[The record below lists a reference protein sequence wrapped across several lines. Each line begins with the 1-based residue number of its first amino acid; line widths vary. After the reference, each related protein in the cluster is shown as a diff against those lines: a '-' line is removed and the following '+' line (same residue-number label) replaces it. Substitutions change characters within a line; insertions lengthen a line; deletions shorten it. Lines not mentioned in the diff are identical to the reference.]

1 MPSTKPRYSM
11 DEFARRGD
19 EIYAKIRPQVD
30 QGNLD
35 RIVAID
41 IETGEFALGDDTKSA
56 CDQLFARAPD
66 AQIFCIRIGYRSVHQ
81 FGAQSG
87 RIVE

>member
-1 MPSTKPRYSM
+1 ME
-11 DEFARRGD
+11 EFAQRGD
-19 EIYAKIRPQVD
+19 EIYAKIRSQVD
-30 QGNLD
+30 PGNFG

-41 IETGEFALGDDTKSA
+41 IETGEFALGDDTKFA
-56 CDQLFARAPD
+56 CEQLFARIPS

-87 RIVE
+87 KIIE